1 MKIKKGYNLRTV
13 AGEKIVIPLA
23 DESRKN
29 QGIFKL
35 NDEGASLFNLF
46 KNGGEISD
54 GAKLLSESYGIT
66 LKQAEQD
73 VSEFVELLNQ
83 FNMLEEE

>member
-1 MKIKKGYNLRTV
+1 MKIKKGYNLRIV

-35 NDEGASLFNLF
+35 NDEGGDLF
-46 KNGGEISD
+46 KLFQNGAEVADGTNLLCSKYGVPEEIAEAD
-54 GAKLLSESYGIT
+54 VKDFIEV
-66 LKQAEQD
+66 LKRFE
-73 VSEFVELLNQ
+73 
-83 FNMLEEE
+83 MLED

>member
-1 MKIKKGYNLRTV
+1 MKIKKGYNLRSV

-35 NDEGASLFNLF
+35 NDEGGELF
-46 KNGGEISD
+46 KLFQNGAEIAD
-54 GAKLLSESYGIT
+54 GVKLLCSKYCVNE
-66 LKQAEQD
+66 KDAETD
-73 VSEFVELLNQ
+73 VEDFVEVLRK
-83 FNMLEEE
+83 FEMLED

>member
-1 MKIKKGYNLRTV
+1 MKIKNGYNLRTV

-35 NDEGASLFNLF
+35 NEEGASLFLLF
-46 KNGGEISD
+46 QQGAELSD
-54 GAKLLSESYGIT
+54 GAELLIETYGASME
-66 LKQAEQD
+66 QAESD
-73 VSEFVELLNQ
+73 VKDFVDVLKQ
-83 FNMLEEE
+83 FNMIDE